1 MRWFLSHRPGG
12 LRCSPYFSQLA
23 QGSRRASARASA
35 PASLRQSADLGELSL
50 SKSSPARIALLV
62 FVVAL
67 LWQVQ
72 RELGL
77 LSSSDD
83 SRD

>member
-1 MRWFLSHRPGG
+1 MS
-12 LRCSPYFSQLA
+12 
-23 QGSRRASARASA
+23 
-35 PASLRQSADLGELSL
+35 
-50 SKSSPARIALLV
+50 SSPARIALLV